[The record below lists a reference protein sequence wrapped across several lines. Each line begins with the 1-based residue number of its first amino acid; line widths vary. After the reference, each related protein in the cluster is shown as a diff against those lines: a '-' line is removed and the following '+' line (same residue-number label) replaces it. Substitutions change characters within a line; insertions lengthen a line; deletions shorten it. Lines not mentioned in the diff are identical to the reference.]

1 MVEEQ
6 TSSSR
11 SEDRHNHICI
21 GLRYCVNDQWERLD
35 ALGWNEVGFNFY
47 SAHEIHDPLLLLKR
61 GFTRFEG
68 TIVWQSLH
76 TSDEVVLAELVNEL
90 IYKKAKD
97 VINDVALRAR
107 LLKLIR
113 APGMLEGKRSLL
125 ASLGLDMSD
134 AEMAELT
141 TQRRLEHPMFRYGVK
156 LESEAWRAIVKK
168 AFNIS
173 SVVISME
180 KWADAFPSK

>member
-11 SEDRHNHICI
+11 GEDRHNHIYI
-21 GLRYCVNDQWERLD
+21 GLRYCVNDQWARLD
-35 ALGWNEVGFNFY
+35 ALGWNDVGFNFY
-47 SAHEIHDPLLLLKR
+47 SDHEIHAPLLALKR

-68 TIVWQSLH
+68 TIVWQSQH
-76 TSDEVVLAELVNEL
+76 TSDEVVQAELVNEL

-97 VINDVALRAR
+97 VVSDLALRAR
-107 LLKLIR
+107 LLNLIR

-125 ASLGLDMSD
+125 ASLGLEMSD
-134 AEMAELT
+134 AEMAEMT

-156 LESEAWRAIVKK
+156 VESEAWRAIVKN
-168 AFNIS
+168 ALNIS

-180 KWADAFPSK
+180 KWAQAFTAK